1 MNTALRE
8 QQQWLAAAIVGADGI
23 PEFGGLLCKTPQGDA
38 ARIDIYRNA
47 YRARL
52 AAALKENFPVLHRVL
67 GDDAFRELAEIFIAA
82 RPSRE
87 PSIRWF
93 GAELPDFLAQHPDL
107 APHPALG
114 DLSRMEW
121 ALSTAFDAADAARL
135 EVSNLLAISPADWP
149 TLRFTAHPSLQLV
162 PLSWAV
168 EPLWS
173 ALSAD
178 ENAATEP
185 PEPLDH
191 HLLVWRGATQTHWRS
206 VADIEA
212 QLLAACIAGRPFAE
226 MCALAADAVDARA
239 AAEVAGYLRAW
250 VEAGLLADTLMK
262 T

>member
-1 MNTALRE
+1 MNTSLRE
-8 QQQWLAAAIVGADGI
+8 QQQWLAAAIVGGDVV
-23 PEFGGLLCKTPQGDA
+23 PEFDGLLCKTPQGDA
-38 ARIDIYRNA
+38 PRIDIYRNA

-52 AAALKENFPVLHRVL
+52 AAALKENFSVLHRVL

-93 GAELPDFLAQHPDL
+93 GAELPDFLSQHPDL

-121 ALSTAFDAADAARL
+121 ALSTAFDAADAALL
-135 EVSNLLAISPADWP
+135 EVSSLLAVTPTDWP

-173 ALSAD
+173 TLSVD

-185 PEPLDH
+185 PEPLAH
-191 HLLVWRGATQTHWRS
+191 HLLVWRGGAQTHWRS

-212 QLLAACIAGRPFAE
+212 KLLAACIAGRPFAE
-226 MCALAADAVDARA
+226 LCELAADAVDERA
-239 AAEVAGYLRAW
+239 ATEVAGYLRAW
-250 VEAGLLADTLMK
+250 VEAGLLADTFMK